1 MAEGVNDMLTAE
13 GVAAIVDFQ
22 HHPFGNA
29 YFPTKECG
37 GTVGSYDSDVRHC
50 WAKACI
56 GVASPPTDCFS
67 ATVPVSQHGEK
78 EYAVNKYQACAQA
91 VTAGEPITKRYW
103 PFVVCMEAA
112 YEDKLA
118 AKAAK
123 ECAGSSSIEYTDLQ
137 TCFSGA
143 QGDAA
148 VVAQA
153 KATIDHPGTPFIS
166 VDGASVMEDGV
177 LKAVCAAYK
186 GTPPAGCKSVV
197 A

>member
-67 ATVPVSQHGEK
+67 ATVPVSQHNLFQKGQMQMK
-78 EYAVNKYQACAQA
+78 QTRSLPPPPCVILPSAQA
-91 VTAGEPITKRYW
+91 RR
-103 PFVVCMEAA
+103 C
-112 YEDKLA
+112 L
-118 AKAAK
+118 
-123 ECAGSSSIEYTDLQ
+123 
-137 TCFSGA
+137 TCRA
-143 QGDAA
+143 R
-148 VVAQA
+148 
-153 KATIDHPGTPFIS
+153 
-166 VDGASVMEDGV
+166 
-177 LKAVCAAYK
+177 
-186 GTPPAGCKSVV
+186 
-197 A
+197 

>member
-1 MAEGVNDMLTAE
+1 MLTAE

-91 VTAGEPITKRYW
+91 VTLSVRNQALY
-103 PFVVCMEAA
+103 
-112 YEDKLA
+112 
-118 AKAAK
+118 
-123 ECAGSSSIEYTDLQ
+123 
-137 TCFSGA
+137 
-143 QGDAA
+143 QGDGHA
-148 VVAQA
+148 
-153 KATIDHPGTPFIS
+153 DS
-166 VDGASVMEDGV
+166 DRSSERD
-177 LKAVCAAYK
+177 L
-186 GTPPAGCKSVV
+186 
-197 A
+197 